1 MKGTI
6 NHDLSKSADHK
17 SILDDLWNQ
26 LKLFREIAVDSKINK
41 SPDGPNCPNFV
52 KCDAGEKCNGMS
64 GVNVPCGMP

>member
-1 MKGTI
+1 M
-6 NHDLSKSADHK
+6 
-17 SILDDLWNQ
+17 
-26 LKLFREIAVDSKINK
+26 KLFREIAVDSKINK